1 MPEHIERSA
10 RDDLTP
16 VTDHAT
22 ANVRLNRSAQDK
34 LQPVTDH
41 VNRVVRQ
48 VRIQRDRRF
57 VALLAVLI
65 IVPPLVTWLVALFAG
80 FWGAVLGWAASAVAV
95 WVGYKAIAEVTTIDR
110 A

>member
-10 RDDLTP
+10 QDNLTP

-22 ANVRLNRSAQDK
+22 ANVRLQRSAQDN
-34 LQPVTDH
+34 LPPIRDH

-48 VRIQRDRRF
+48 VRIRVDRRF
-57 VALLAVLI
+57 LALLAALVL
-65 IVPPLVTWLVALFAG
+65 VPPVLTWLVALFAG
-80 FWGAVLGWAASAVAV
+80 FVGAVVGWVAGVVAV
-95 WVGYKAIAEVTTIDR
+95 WVGYKALAEVTTIDR